1 VVTKAVVTKA
11 VGTKL
16 SPGSEL
22 SKLRAPFTLILAI
35 CLPWMSGDR
44 TAPKER
50 ALSIMPGAQAPENSP
65 QTGENGTSP
74 VAPQAQSDK
83 PSPSPSSEAP
93 SKVQTKPSS
102 TDTAAKRSKSKTSAR
117 KKASSKKASSK
128 KPNAAKTKVSTDNQ
142 GSEKVVVKN
151 GGTAEPAVQLSP
163 RLSEEQASHQRENT
177 DGLLATTDSNLKQ
190 MSAHSLSPGQQ
201 DTVAQ
206 IRSYMQQA
214 KVASSAGDLER
225 AYNLAF
231 KARLL
236 SDELLGH

>member
-1 VVTKAVVTKA
+1 
-11 VGTKL
+11 
-16 SPGSEL
+16 
-22 SKLRAPFTLILAI
+22 
-35 CLPWMSGDR
+35 MSGDR
-44 TAPKER
+44 TAPPEQ

-65 QTGENGTSP
+65 QTGENGTSA

-83 PSPSPSSEAP
+83 PSPSPSSEAS
-93 SKVQTKPSS
+93 SKVQAKPSS
-102 TDTAAKRSKSKTSAR
+102 SDTAPKSSKSKTSAR
-117 KKASSKKASSK
+117 KKASSK

-163 RLSEEQASHQRENT
+163 PLSEEQASHQRENT

-190 MSAHSLSPGQQ
+190 MSAHSLTPGQQ

-214 KVASSAGDLER
+214 KAASSAGDLER

>member
-11 VGTKL
+11 VVTKL

-102 TDTAAKRSKSKTSAR
+102 TDTAAKSSKSKTSAR

>member
-1 VVTKAVVTKA
+1 
-11 VGTKL
+11 
-16 SPGSEL
+16 
-22 SKLRAPFTLILAI
+22 
-35 CLPWMSGDR
+35 
-44 TAPKER
+44 
-50 ALSIMPGAQAPENSP
+50 MPGAQAPENSP
-65 QTGENGTSP
+65 QTGESGTSP
-74 VAPQAQSDK
+74 AAPQAQSDQ

-93 SKVQTKPSS
+93 SKVQAKPSA
-102 TDTAAKRSKSKTSAR
+102 TDTSAKSSKSQTSAR
-117 KKASSKKASSK
+117 KKASSKQRK
-128 KPNAAKTKVSTDNQ
+128 AAKTKVSTPNQ
-142 GSEKVVVKN
+142 GSEKVVVRN
-151 GGTAEPAVQLSP
+151 GGTAEPAVQLAP

-231 KARLL
+231 KAHLL